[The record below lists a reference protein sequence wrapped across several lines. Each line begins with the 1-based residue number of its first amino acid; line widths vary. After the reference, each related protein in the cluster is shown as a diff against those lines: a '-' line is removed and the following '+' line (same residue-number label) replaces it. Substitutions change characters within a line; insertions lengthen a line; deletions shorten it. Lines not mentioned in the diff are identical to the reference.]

1 MQARIANDLRAETA
15 PPSSERPTIPAP
27 AYAAC
32 RASAM
37 RAQVAYEMLLEDRLA
52 ALNAR
57 ACERPTLP
65 ASAPD
70 GELERVGLE
79 RRVTCRPFG
88 GQ

>member
-1 MQARIANDLRAETA
+1 VQARIANDLRAETA

-52 ALNAR
+52 ALNAS
-57 ACERPTLP
+57 ASARPTLP
-65 ASAPD
+65 APSGD
-70 GELERVGLE
+70 VELELDWSAA
-79 RRVTCRPFG
+79 
-88 GQ
+88 

>member
-1 MQARIANDLRAETA
+1 VQARIANDLRAETA

-52 ALNAR
+52 ALNAS
-57 ACERPTLP
+57 ARPTLP
-65 ASAPD
+65 APSGD
-70 GELERVGLE
+70 VELELDWSAA
-79 RRVTCRPFG
+79 
-88 GQ
+88 